1 MKPLFFITILLNL
14 LYANSLL
21 AQYRPVELIKR
32 IHLVPQPETVV
43 YKHNKIAFPKEV
55 SVTGL
60 SIHAPEQKRTL
71 DCLTTLFDRFP
82 DVSFDFDGNSPY
94 NIQFIRNENL
104 PAEGYQLEI
113 SENAITVY
121 AKTARGEFYG
131 TQTLY
136 QILAYSYWGSS
147 MLDISYKP
155 LEEDAMEK
163 RYIPL
168 LLIKDEPQLK
178 IRSFMID
185 PGRAIFPVPYI
196 KHIIRI
202 MAHLKM
208 NMLHLRLYD
217 DELNSFHFKT
227 LPLGEENPYA
237 FNAADLKNIVKYARS
252 FHITVMPEME
262 SWGHVGSIVYHFPD
276 LFGAVGMYGGSSFGI
291 GEKTYQLLEKMYDE
305 IIVCLEDD
313 AVIHVGLDEANW
325 ALLPGEENKGHSPT
339 THVKRIFDILMK
351 LGEKHH
357 KKITMHLWAD
367 HGGRPLPEEITDKVV
382 IEPWEYTEAGVDGII
397 KKLKKYGGKGKTAVM
412 MGGGVRSTCYDGDY
426 GATRIWC
433 QQGIKYPNVLGITIC
448 LWGSNDIAG
457 SLISLYGGAD
467 YAWIPQTP
475 ELKTNDSVGESLR
488 SEINISMRKW
498 QTIFPDA
505 ADNILNTDRGPQI
518 LLGRYVWPPM
528 SNKPVAPTVNF
539 KPE

>member
-1 MKPLFFITILLNL
+1 MKQIHLLVFFFMIFF
-14 LYANSLL
+14 ANSVQ
-21 AQYRPVELIKR
+21 AQYRPVELMKR
-32 IHLVPQPETVV
+32 IHIVPQPETVT
-43 YKHNKIAFPKEV
+43 YKQKKIAFPKEV

-60 SIHAPEQKRTL
+60 SQNSTEQKRTL
-71 DCLTTLFDRFP
+71 KCLTNLFDRFP
-82 DVSFDFDGNSPY
+82 DVTLDFDGSQPFV
-94 NIQFIRNENL
+94 IQFIRKDNI
-104 PAEGYQLEI
+104 PTEGYELVI
-113 SENAITVY
+113 TENGVTIY
-121 AKTARGEFYG
+121 AKTASGEFYG
-131 TQTLY
+131 AQTLY
-136 QILAYSYWGSS
+136 QILAFSYWGSN

-155 LEEDAMEK
+155 LEEDAFEK
-163 RYIPL
+163 KYIPL
-168 LLIKDEPQLK
+168 LSIKDEPQLE

-185 PGRAIFPVPYI
+185 PGRATFPLPYI
-196 KHIIRI
+196 KRIIRI

-217 DELNSFHFKT
+217 DELNSFRFQT

-237 FNAADLKNIVKYARS
+237 FDADDLKDIVKYARS

-305 IIVCLEDD
+305 IIACLEDD
-313 AVIHVGLDEANW
+313 AIIHVGLDEANW
-325 ALLPGEENKGHSPT
+325 ALLPGEEGKGHTPT
-339 THVKRIFDILMK
+339 TLVEKIYDILME
-351 LGEKHH
+351 LGKKHN

-367 HGGRPLPEEITDKVV
+367 HGGRPLPEKIADKVV
-382 IEPWEYTEAGVDGII
+382 IEPWEYTEAGGDGII
-397 KKLKKYGGKGKTAVM
+397 KKLKKYGGKGKTPVM
-412 MGGGVRSTCYDGDY
+412 MGGGVRSTCHDGDY

-433 QQGIKYPNVLGITIC
+433 QQGIQYPNVLGITIC

-467 YAWIPQTP
+467 YAWTP
-475 ELKTNDSVGESLR
+475 KTPVLRQNDVAGEYLR
-488 SEINISMRKW
+488 SEINIWMRKW
-498 QTIFPDA
+498 QSVFPDA
-505 ADNILNTDRGPQI
+505 ADNNINADRGPQI

>member
-1 MKPLFFITILLNL
+1 MKRTLFILIIFIN
-14 LYANSLL
+14 YFGHSVS
-21 AQYRPVELIKR
+21 AQYRPVELMDR
-32 IHLVPQPETVV
+32 IHIVPQPVTVD
-43 YKHNKIAFPKEV
+43 YKQNKIAFPKSV

-60 SIHAPEQKRTL
+60 SLSDHEQKRTIE
-71 DCLTTLFDRFP
+71 CLTNLFDRFS
-82 DVSFDFDGNSPY
+82 DVSINFDDNHSFK
-94 NIQFIRNENL
+94 IQFIRKDNL
-104 PAEGYQLEI
+104 SPEGYELV
-113 SENAITVY
+113 STENGITIY
-121 AKTARGEFYG
+121 AKTASGEFYG

-136 QILAYSYWGSS
+136 QILAFSYWGSN

-155 LEEDAMEK
+155 QEKDALEK
-163 RYIPL
+163 KYIPL
-168 LLIKDEPQLK
+168 LSIKDEPQLE

-185 PGRAIFPVPYI
+185 AGRATFPLPYI

-237 FNAADLKNIVKYARS
+237 FNSDDLKEIVKYARS

-291 GEKTYQLLEKMYDE
+291 GERTYQLLEKMYDE

-325 ALLPGEENKGHSPT
+325 ALLPGEKDNGLSPT
-339 THVKRIFDILMK
+339 THVKRIYEILMK
-351 LGEKHH
+351 LGKKYN

-367 HGGRPLPEEITDKVV
+367 HGGRPLPEEIANKVV
-382 IEPWEYTEAGVDGII
+382 IEPWEYTEAGGDGII
-397 KKLKKYGGKGKTAVM
+397 KKLKKYGGDNKTSVM
-412 MGGGVRSTCYDGDY
+412 MGGGVRSTCHDGDY

-467 YAWIPQTP
+467 YAWTP
-475 ELKTNDSVGESLR
+475 KTPALKPNDVAGEYLR
-488 SEINISMRKW
+488 SEINIRMRKW
-498 QTIFPDA
+498 QSVFPDA
-505 ADNILNTDRGPQI
+505 ADNIINADRGPQI
-518 LLGRYVWPPM
+518 LLGKYVWPPM